1 MPPAHRRLT
10 AAAAAALLALAALP
24 AAAGAVAPPA
34 DQGGATRGGPR
45 PFLDVRQPA
54 IDRATRPNATA
65 PRELPA
71 DDRAARR
78 RLVRT
83 LGRQAV
89 LDADP
94 LTGTPRV
101 LGKLNGTLTGPRAG
115 DPADIALD
123 YVRDRAPALGLSEG
137 DLTGLRP
144 ADRYT
149 ARGVTHLRW
158 QQVVRGVP
166 AYDNDLRVNVDGD
179 GRVINVLGTPRHA
192 LSVDSVRPALSAAAA
207 LEALQRNVGVARDV
221 RVTS

>member
-54 IDRATRPNATA
+54 V
-65 PRELPA
+65 
-71 DDRAARR
+71 DRAARR